1 MEYNQL
7 EHSSI
12 RLYTHEAGQC
22 IGEVCTIHHRT
33 NHNMRKF
40 SQFYRFD
47 RGIMERMCSHSV
59 GHPDPD
65 DIRIVSGEDDGTH
78 GCDGC
83 CLEFEPDD
91 KEVEGILNG
100 N

>member
-7 EHSSI
+7 EHSNIS
-12 RLYTHEAGQC
+12 LYTHEAGQC

-33 NHNMRKF
+33 AHNMRKF
-40 SQFYRFD
+40 PQFYRFD
-47 RGIMERMCSHSV
+47 RGIMERTCSHGV

-65 DIRIVSGEDDGTH
+65 DIRIVEGKDEGSH

-83 CLEFEPDD
+83 CLEFEMREKGSEEFPD
-91 KEVEGILNG
+91 G